1 MREYKVVV
9 LGCGGVGK
17 SALTIKYVTGSFVT
31 RYDPTVEGIY
41 LFYLLFKGSSDPSH
55 FIFAINVG
63 KSRIR
68 HRTTPNLNDVIFNR
82 F

>member
-41 LFYLLFKGSSDPSH
+41 LFYLLLIGSIPGFFPKFHMDES
-55 FIFAINVG
+55 FQKLIG
-63 KSRIR
+63 
-68 HRTTPNLNDVIFNR
+68 
-82 F
+82 

>member
-31 RYDPTVEGIY
+31 RYDPTVEGI
-41 LFYLLFKGSSDPSH
+41 LKLHGVSTL
-55 FIFAINVG
+55 IL
-63 KSRIR
+63 
-68 HRTTPNLNDVIFNR
+68 PNWNWKIV
-82 F
+82 

>member
-41 LFYLLFKGSSDPSH
+41 LLLF
-55 FIFAINVG
+55 IFDNY
-63 KSRIR
+63 
-68 HRTTPNLNDVIFNR
+68 FNNYLTVK
-82 F
+82 

>member
-41 LFYLLFKGSSDPSH
+41 LFTYFL
-55 FIFAINVG
+55 I
-63 KSRIR
+63 
-68 HRTTPNLNDVIFNR
+68 VILTII
-82 F
+82 

>member
-41 LFYLLFKGSSDPSH
+41 LFYLLLKQF
-55 FIFAINVG
+55 
-63 KSRIR
+63 
-68 HRTTPNLNDVIFNR
+68 LQ
-82 F
+82 

>member
-31 RYDPTVEGIY
+31 RYDPTVEGNYKI
-41 LFYLLFKGSSDPSH
+41 LVAQSLGSH
-55 FIFAINVG
+55 LQNQA
-63 KSRIR
+63 
-68 HRTTPNLNDVIFNR
+68 
-82 F
+82 

>member
-41 LFYLLFKGSSDPSH
+41 LLLKQFYSDKIYSS
-55 FIFAINVG
+55 A
-63 KSRIR
+63 
-68 HRTTPNLNDVIFNR
+68 PNYRLVPVFRLDSGNS
-82 F
+82 

>member
-41 LFYLLFKGSSDPSH
+41 LLLKQF
-55 FIFAINVG
+55 
-63 KSRIR
+63 
-68 HRTTPNLNDVIFNR
+68 L
-82 F
+82 

>member
-31 RYDPTVEGIY
+31 RYDPTVEGLY
-41 LFYLLFKGSSDPSH
+41 LFYYFTTLAIHH
-55 FIFAINVG
+55 FFR
-63 KSRIR
+63 S
-68 HRTTPNLNDVIFNR
+68 
-82 F
+82 

>member
-41 LFYLLFKGSSDPSH
+41 LFIDNYFNNYLTVK
-55 FIFAINVG
+55 
-63 KSRIR
+63 
-68 HRTTPNLNDVIFNR
+68 
-82 F
+82 

>member
-31 RYDPTVEGIY
+31 RYDPTVEGI
-41 LFYLLFKGSSDPSH
+41 LKLHGVATL
-55 FIFAINVG
+55 IL
-63 KSRIR
+63 
-68 HRTTPNLNDVIFNR
+68 PNRNWKIL
-82 F
+82 